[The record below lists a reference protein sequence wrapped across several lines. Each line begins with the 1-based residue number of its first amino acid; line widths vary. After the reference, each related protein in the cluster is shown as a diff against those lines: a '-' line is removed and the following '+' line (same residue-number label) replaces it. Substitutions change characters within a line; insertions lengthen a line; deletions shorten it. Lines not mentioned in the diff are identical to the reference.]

1 MKKTLIGLMMA
12 TAFTAQAADIGL
24 SVGRDGSLDREIVVL
39 SVGTSA
45 FGLNTSVEVSK
56 VEDAYHSIGSSVGKS
71 FKLFGVG
78 LLPYASLG
86 YVHADASN
94 LKNGRVGATGVEV
107 SYAVSKNFSLTADYS
122 YRWDL
127 KQDTNYEGSL
137 LTLGIKTTF

>member
-24 SVGRDGSLDREIVVL
+24 SLGRDNSLNRELAVL
-39 SVGTSA
+39 SVGTSV

-56 VEDAYHSIGSSVGKS
+56 VEDGYHSIGSSVGKS

-78 LLPYASLG
+78 VLPYASLG

-107 SYAVSKNFSLTADYS
+107 SYAVNKSFALTADYS

-137 LTLGIKTTF
+137 FTLGIKTTF